1 MSALPPKAHIHEHD
15 RNVFK
20 GQLDVAGKDRSCRW
34 PVRAISKGTV
44 RCVTVIKGGPRSRGD
59 CYDYNDYRDAY
70 G

>member
-1 MSALPPKAHIHEHD
+1 MSS
-15 RNVFK
+15 RGN
-20 GQLDVAGKDRSCRW
+20 LDVAGKDRSYRW
-34 PVRAISKGTV
+34 PVRPISNGTV